1 MSDTQ
6 QFKTPIYVRN
16 STKAYYNR
24 VRNDP
29 EKYQIYLEK
38 RSKYQKCYYTKKQL
52 NLFTEKFE
60 NCEEDKKEFYKNKI
74 DFYKNKLEKYQQEKT
89 I

>member
-6 QFKTPIYVRN
+6 QFKTPVYIRN

-29 EKYQIYLEK
+29 EKYQIYLD
-38 RSKYQKCYYTKKQL
+38 QKKIYNDK
-52 NLFTEKFE
+52 ESSI
-60 NCEEDKKEFYKNKI
+60 EDK
-74 DFYKNKLEKYQQEKT
+74 EKAMNILLSHYLKRVD
-89 I
+89 